1 MLTAI
6 LLSFVGIGMI
16 CWLLFKLAV
25 NALPFFA
32 ALSMGMFAYNTGAGP
47 IGAMVFA
54 ALAGAIAFLAG
65 PLLFATVR
73 SPEFRTL
80 ISAAYAVPAGLAGY
94 HAVYAISAIGGTAE
108 PCQSLHPGS
117 IPGRASRFS
126 SGSIASGLRRKAE
139 SIPTHSRKAIDPN
152 LLDRV
157 SPTLR

>member
-16 CWLLFKLAV
+16 FWLLFKLAV

-32 ALSMGMFAYNTGAGP
+32 ALSMGMFAYNTDAGP

-94 HAVYAISAIGGTAE
+94 HAVYGIAVTTMPQSAWQLVVSLIGAAVVATASWK
-108 PCQSLHPGS
+108 QWS
-117 IPGRASRFS
+117 RA
-126 SGSIASGLRRKAE
+126 GQ
-139 SIPTHSRKAIDPN
+139 
-152 LLDRV
+152 
-157 SPTLR
+157 

>member
-47 IGAMVFA
+47 IGAMVIA

-94 HAVYAISAIGGTAE
+94 HAVYGISAIGGTAE
-108 PCQSLHPGS
+108 PWRVAFGIFGS
-117 IPGRASRFS
+117 IIVVLVAWTRMRAYSPVDPRRPVNATGSSLS
-126 SGSIASGLRRKAE
+126 SGGAAQGQ
-139 SIPTHSRKAIDPN
+139 
-152 LLDRV
+152 
-157 SPTLR
+157 